1 MSASTVIFLNGVSSA
16 GKSSI
21 ARALQASLDQPYL
34 HVAIDSFEDMLPDR
48 YAEDGEFAWPVIF
61 PRMLAGMHRSFAALA
76 EAGNNLIV
84 DHVMVHRDG
93 WASSLADCL
102 TLLAPYR
109 VYFVGVRCPLDEL
122 LRREQERGDRFVGT
136 AARQF
141 PLVHLHGLYDLEV
154 DTSQASATACAEQIR
169 AFMAQHQPTTFAAL
183 RERPIESIP

>member
-21 ARALQASLDQPYL
+21 ARALQASLNQPYL
-34 HVAIDSFEDMLPDR
+34 HVAIDSFEGMLPDR

-102 TLLAPYR
+102 T
-109 VYFVGVRCPLDEL
+109 
-122 LRREQERGDRFVGT
+122 
-136 AARQF
+136 
-141 PLVHLHGLYDLEV
+141 
-154 DTSQASATACAEQIR
+154 
-169 AFMAQHQPTTFAAL
+169 
-183 RERPIESIP
+183 